1 MTPINEA
8 IPKQQG
14 QRTNLNDEPLA
25 EQVIGL
31 RVPVSQLEI
40 VKAKGIDWIREAIA
54 EKLQRESLIFVS
66 AEAKAI
72 QRLDRLENPSNYTT
86 LGEIEE
92 EIDIQAISEHLGNR
106 KRNRIDAIYS
116 HIPRLLTIPSN
127 QN

>member
-8 IPKQQG
+8 KLKHQS

-31 RVPVSQLEI
+31 RVPVSQFEI

-72 QRLDRLENPSNYTT
+72 QRLDRLENPDHYIT
-86 LGEIEE
+86 LGEAEE
-92 EIDIQAISEHLGNR
+92 QIDIEAINKHLETRG
-106 KRNRIDAIYS
+106 KKQISVAD
-116 HIPRLLTIPSN
+116 
-127 QN
+127 